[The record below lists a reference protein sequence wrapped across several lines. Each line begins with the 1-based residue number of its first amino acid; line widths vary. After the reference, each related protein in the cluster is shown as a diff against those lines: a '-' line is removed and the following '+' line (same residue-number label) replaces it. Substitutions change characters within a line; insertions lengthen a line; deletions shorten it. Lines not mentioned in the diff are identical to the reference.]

1 MMSTTL
7 QQFEG
12 LGQIG
17 LQDRGQGAPLI
28 LLHGVGMQSAAWA
41 PQLDVLSRTHRV
53 IALDLPGHG
62 GSAPL
67 AGVPGLPDY
76 VAWLSD
82 VVSAIGLGRVSL
94 AGHSM
99 GALIA
104 TGFAVT
110 RPDVVRRVA
119 LLNGTYRRGPAAR
132 QAVIAR
138 AAQIRAGHM
147 DLETPLERW
156 FGQDPSTD
164 HLRAQVRSWLAAVD
178 PKGYGDAYA
187 AFAEGDAVYADR
199 LGQFPGPLL
208 ALTGADDPNSTPAM
222 SRAMAQAA
230 PQGRAVIL
238 EGARHMANLTAP
250 AAVNDAL
257 ADWLAQSDEM
267 RQRA

>member
-17 LQDRGQGAPLI
+17 VREQGQGAPLI

-41 PQLDVLSRTHRV
+41 PQIEVLSRTHRV

-76 VAWLSD
+76 VAWLADAVAALS
-82 VVSAIGLGRVSL
+82 LGPISL

-104 TGFAVT
+104 SGYAVT
-110 RPDVVRRVA
+110 RPDIVGRVA
-119 LLNGTYRRGPAAR
+119 LLNGTYRRDPAAR

-138 AAQIRAGHM
+138 AAQIRAGQM
-147 DLETPLERW
+147 DLETPLDRW

-164 HLRAQVRSWLAAVD
+164 HLRAQVRTWLAAMD

-187 AFAEGDAVYADR
+187 AFAEGDAIYADG
-199 LGQFPGPLL
+199 LGQYPGPLL

-222 SRAMAQAA
+222 ARAMAQAV

-238 EGARHMANLTAP
+238 KGARHMANLTAP
-250 AAVNDAL
+250 EAVNDAL
-257 ADWLAQSDEM
+257 ADWLAQSGET
-267 RQRA
+267 RRRA